1 MRPAHLTAR
10 LQCATRAHARR
21 THAPAATVASS
32 SSVRARPTPRAAR
45 HRARVSGADV
55 DNVEDAHDADA
66 SVARAST
73 TVAAVKR
80 TFEWDRTDVF
90 AAYGTFAGVL
100 AFGASDALSRAQ
112 FAYVPY
118 FAALALCS
126 IYIGAHRGLTRS
138 FRETISFESSLAGP
152 VVLSG
157 ALFGAYLALEVFHL
171 DISWLVNA
179 YFFVLGAIAV
189 GGNAVE
195 PLNALGSWWKTGV
208 VDWKVPDGWAVDP
221 KTGDVVSDAEV
232 SVTPSQILGVV
243 FGVALASAD
252 ARAGHLNFTLNNAIA
267 CFIVTDF
274 LSVIGFGSFKSAATL
289 LSGLLVYDAFW
300 VFKSEALLGK
310 NVMMSVATNQSF
322 NGPFRLLFPRFE
334 DVLNPAPI
342 DAFPFSLVGLGDI
355 AVPGLLISLMLRYDA
370 SRATDLRARASAAA
384 DAFMGIFED
393 ERNERDAG
401 PNMFDGENNGDY
413 EADGYRTGI
422 GKRAAIAAEEAY
434 DAAAEANEDAILVPS
449 SLSGRAFFSATL
461 KAYLAGLL
469 VAVGAN
475 LATGE
480 GQPALVYLVPA
491 TLGVVAYTAFTR
503 DELSRVFEFVD
514 DTREEGSLL

>member
-1 MRPAHLTAR
+1 MHPALCAQRIARPPR
-10 LQCATRAHARR
+10 ATPARAHASRA
-21 THAPAATVASS
+21 HATRSP
-32 SSVRARPTPRAAR
+32 VRASVAAPVR
-45 HRARVSGADV
+45 RRGDNQRARVSGANLDAV
-55 DNVEDAHDADA
+55 DDDAGAA
-66 SVARAST
+66 PSA
-73 TVAAVKR
+73 AAVKR

-90 AAYGTFAGVL
+90 TAYGTFATIL
-100 AFGASDALSRAQ
+100 AVGSTDAASRAQ
-112 FAYVPY
+112 YAFVPY
-118 FAALALCS
+118 FAALALS
-126 IYIGAHRGLTRS
+126 SMYIGAHRGLTRT

-152 VVLSG
+152 VVLSV
-157 ALFGAYLALEVFHL
+157 ALFSAYLALEVFHL
-171 DISWLVNA
+171 DISWLVNG

-195 PLNALGSWWKTGV
+195 PLNALGTWWKTGV
-208 VDWKVPDGWAVDP
+208 VEWKVPDGWAVDP
-221 KTGDVVSDAEV
+221 KTGVVVKDAEV
-232 SVTPSQILGVV
+232 NVTPAQILGGV

-252 ARAGHLNFTLNNAIA
+252 ADAGHLNFTLNNAIA
-267 CFIVTDF
+267 CMIVTDF

-300 VFKSEALLGK
+300 VFKSEEVLGQ

-401 PNMFDGENNGDY
+401 PNMFDSTNVDGDY

-422 GKRAAIAAEEAY
+422 GKRAAIAAEQAY

-475 LATGE
+475 VATGQ

-503 DELSRVFEFVD
+503 DEVSRVFEFVD
-514 DTREEGSLL
+514 ESREEGSLL